1 MHSVFG
7 ASGFDFEGR
16 SEPAALPA
24 SGTRAVSR
32 RFLCGHILFAAIL
45 VAHASALFAQD
56 DRGLN
61 DPALKLL
68 TQMSAAVRGN
78 DYQGSFIFE
87 HNGQIDALRLF
98 HVGGNRER
106 ERLVSMSGARSE
118 IVRDDASF
126 TCLQDG
132 QPTVIFENRV
142 GARLLPLTPDVSA
155 LASSAF
161 YAASLAGTDRVAGY
175 RARIV
180 EISAR
185 DGYRYGYRL
194 WLDEDSH
201 LLLRSALLDSARRT
215 LDQFMFVALDVGAKP
230 KESDLQASSNTGIS
244 APAEEAVLPGSPQW
258 RVTDPPPGFQFLRAQ
273 RPAQGPTPAE
283 HHVYSDGIADVSVYV
298 EPRDANAPAAQDR
311 SMVRGALHVYS
322 RDIGSWRVTALGDVP
337 RATVERIARSTRR
350 VPIDRH

>member
-1 MHSVFG
+1 M
-7 ASGFDFEGR
+7 
-16 SEPAALPA
+16 
-24 SGTRAVSR
+24 
-32 RFLCGHILFAAIL
+32 
-45 VAHASALFAQD
+45 AHASALFAQD
-56 DRGLN
+56 D
-61 DPALKLL
+61 PARTLL
-68 TQMSAAVRGN
+68 SQMSTAVRSN

-98 HVGGNRER
+98 HVGGNQER

-142 GARLLPLTPDVSA
+142 GARLLPLMPEVSA

-194 WLDEDSH
+194 WIDEDSH

-215 LDQFMFVALDVGAKP
+215 LEQFMFVALDVGAKP
-230 KESDLQASSNTGIS
+230 KESDLQAGGDAGIS
-244 APAEEAVLPGSPQW
+244 APAEEAALPGPPQW
-258 RVTDPPPGFQFLRAQ
+258 RVSDPPPGFAFLRAQ

-283 HHVYSDGIADVSVYV
+283 HHLYSDGLADVSVYI
-298 EPRDANAPAAQDR
+298 EPRDANVPAARDR

-322 RDIGSWRVTALGDVP
+322 HDVGAWRVTALGNVP
-337 RATVERIARSTRR
+337 RATVERIARSTGR
-350 VPIDRH
+350 VTIDRP